1 MKRGR
6 EDNEDRGK
14 ARGDWVGGR
23 GRGGDAGGG
32 RGRGGDSRRDRP
44 HDAGQY
50 QPEQRVRNDQWA
62 ERLHPRQMK
71 GEGCG
76 FTVTI
81 AVPGSIVRN
90 APTRELRSVI
100 IGQIA
105 RAAVIHE
112 VDEIVIFVDSAA
124 EAAAPDPDKTPS
136 VFCCRILQYLE
147 CPSYLRRNLFPHH
160 PDLSSVGLLPTL
172 DTPHHMRQSDE
183 SLYRE
188 GATTSTVPKTE
199 GGVMVHVGLGA
210 EVFLPRPIKP
220 GVRVTVK
227 FDDEQNCAAVKP
239 TEPREK
245 HGIYWGYSTRLAKTL
260 SEVFSGCP
268 YPGGYDFLVG
278 NGMDKAPPLS
288 DGTLKKK
295 FKHLLVVFGGSHGG
309 IEACVEADETLSTK
323 GRDAATLF
331 DLWVNLSYTQGC
343 KQVRT
348 EEAVFVGLSKL
359 SPLIQKA
366 QK

>member
-6 EDNEDRGK
+6 ENGQDLSSRGTG
-14 ARGDWVGGR
+14 RGEQGR
-23 GRGGDAGGG
+23 GRGGDQ
-32 RGRGGDSRRDRP
+32 RRGGVTRGDKP
-44 HDAGQY
+44 HEQY
-50 QPEQRVRNDQWA
+50 LPEQKLRNDQWA
-62 ERLHPRQMK
+62 EQLHPRHLVK

-76 FTVTI
+76 YTI
-81 AVPGSIVRN
+81 TLAVPGSIVRN
-90 APTRELRSVI
+90 APTRELKSVI

-124 EAAAPDPDKTPS
+124 EASSPDPDKTPS
-136 VFCCRILQYLE
+136 VFCCRLLQYLE

-188 GATTSTVPKTE
+188 GATTSTVPKSE
-199 GGVMVHVGLGA
+199 GGVMVHVGLGV

-227 FDDEQNCAAVKP
+227 FDDEQNCFAVKP

-260 SEVFSGCP
+260 SEVFSGSP
-268 YPGGYDFLVG
+268 YPGGYDFLIG
-278 NGMDKAPPLS
+278 NGMDKASPLS
-288 DGTLKKK
+288 GDATALKKK

-323 GRDAATLF
+323 GRDAANLF
-331 DLWVNLSYTQGC
+331 DLWVNLSPTHGC

-348 EEAVFVGLSKL
+348 EEAVFIGLSKL
-359 SPLIQKA
+359 APLIQKA